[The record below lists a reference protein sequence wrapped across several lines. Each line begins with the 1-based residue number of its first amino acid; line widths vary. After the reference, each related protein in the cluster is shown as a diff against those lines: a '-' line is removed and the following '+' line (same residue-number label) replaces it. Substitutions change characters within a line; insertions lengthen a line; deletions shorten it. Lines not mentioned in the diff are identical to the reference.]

1 VIEMLQYTA
10 VGIQNESRMAVT
22 RDDYWTDLKNLAGSI
37 EYGVWNC
44 SLDLPVRLVA
54 ASEGGIGGWCLGGG
68 EEHLRIYRDV
78 VPQIPGEE
86 TEFLGELC
94 KKLNIY
100 LIAQMIA
107 KDPELME
114 DRVFN
119 IAFIIDPNGEVIHKH
134 YKTAFYQ
141 REPNTAP
148 SDIWDLYLA
157 RYGDD
162 PEKLFDAIYPVART
176 EIGNIGTLICA
187 EGSFPEAARGLALN
201 GAEII
206 WRTQYPEPWM
216 GNGMAEVQNRSHA
229 IFNTCYVLAP
239 NIGGIYFPGGDKK
252 QSCGRSQIIDYRGS
266 VISEYL
272 GPGES
277 LVSAIVN
284 IDGLRDFRVRAQW
297 QNLAKDMRVEEY
309 KVIYDAMM
317 ARGGIYP
324 RNLCMDEP
332 PLTEEQQ
339 LELVKNQVNRMVSL
353 GVYTPPPGWEPY
365 AIDAEVAERIAAA
378 KGRSGQT
385 KDGSQ

>member
-1 VIEMLQYTA
+1 MTVTNLMLQYTA
-10 VGIQNESRMAVT
+10 VGIQNESRMAIS
-22 RDDYWTDLKNLAGSI
+22 RDDYWADINNLAGSI
-37 EYGVWNC
+37 EYAVWNC

-54 ASEGGIGGWCLGGG
+54 VSEGGIGGWCLGGG

-78 VPQIPGEE
+78 VPEIPGKE
-86 TEFLGELC
+86 TEFLGEIC

-100 LIAQMIA
+100 LVAQMIA
-107 KDPELME
+107 KDPGLMP
-114 DRVFN
+114 DKVFN

-141 REPNTAP
+141 REPNVAP
-148 SDIWDLYLA
+148 SDIWDHYIE

-162 PEKLFDAIYPVART
+162 PVKLFEAVYPVART
-176 EIGNIGTLICA
+176 EVGNIGTLICA

-216 GNGMAEVQNRSHA
+216 GNDIAEIQNRSHA
-229 IFNTCYVLAP
+229 VFNTCYVLAP
-239 NIGGIYFPGGDKK
+239 NIGSISFPGSDKK
-252 QSCGRSQIIDYRGS
+252 QACGKSQIIDYRGQI
-266 VISEYL
+266 ISQYL

-284 IDGLRDFRVRAQW
+284 VDGLRDFRVRAQW
-297 QNLAKDMRVEEY
+297 QNLAKDLRVEEY

-317 ARGGIYP
+317 AKGGIYP
-324 RNLCMDEP
+324 RNLCMDKP

-339 LELVKNQVNRMVSL
+339 LELVKNQVNKMVTD

-365 AIDAEVAERIAAA
+365 DVDPEVAARIDEAA
-378 KGRSGQT
+378 KRS
-385 KDGSQ
+385 

>member
-1 VIEMLQYTA
+1 MLQYTA
-10 VGIQNESRMAVT
+10 VGIQNEPHMAVS

-37 EYGVWNC
+37 EYAVWNC

-54 ASEGGIGGWCLGGG
+54 VSEGGIGGWCLGGG
-68 EEHLRIYRDV
+68 EEHIRICRDV
-78 VPQIPGEE
+78 VPEIPGEE
-86 TEFLGELC
+86 TEFLGEIC
-94 KKLNIY
+94 RKLNIY

-107 KDPELME
+107 KDPELMD

-134 YKTAFYQ
+134 FKTAFYQ
-141 REPNTAP
+141 REPNVAP
-148 SDIWDLYLA
+148 SDIWDVYLE

-162 PEKLFDAIYPVART
+162 PVKLFEAIYPVAET

-216 GNGMAEVQNRSHA
+216 GNEMAEVQNRSHA
-229 IFNTCYVLAP
+229 VFNTCYVLAP
-239 NIGGIYFPGGDKK
+239 NIGSIYFPGGEKK
-252 QSCGRSQIIDYRGS
+252 QSCGRSQIIDYRGTI
-266 VISEYL
+266 ISQYL

-297 QNLAKDMRVEEY
+297 QNLAKDLRVEQY

-317 ARGGIYP
+317 AKGGIYP
-324 RNLCMDEP
+324 RNLCMDKP

-339 LELVKNQVNRMVSL
+339 QELVKIQINKMVSQ

-365 AIDAEVAERIAAA
+365 DADPVVTERLKEAAS
-378 KGRSGQT
+378 RT
-385 KDGSQ
+385 P

>member
-1 VIEMLQYTA
+1 MLQYTA
-10 VGIQNESRMAVT
+10 VGIQNESHMAT
-22 RDDYWTDLKNLAGSI
+22 SRDDYWTDLKSLAGSI
-37 EYGVWNC
+37 EYAVWNC

-54 ASEGGIGGWCLGGG
+54 VSEGGIGGWCLGGG
-68 EEHLRIYRDV
+68 DEHLRICREV
-78 VPQIPGEE
+78 VPEIPGEE
-86 TEFLGELC
+86 TEFLGEIC
-94 KKLNIY
+94 KKLDIY

-107 KDPELME
+107 KDPELMN

-134 YKTAFYQ
+134 YKTAFYP
-141 REPNTAP
+141 REPNVAP
-148 SDIWDLYLA
+148 SDIWDVYLE

-162 PEKLFDAIYPVART
+162 PVKLFEAIYPVAKT

-216 GNGMAEVQNRSHA
+216 GNEIAEVQNRSHA
-229 IFNTCYVLAP
+229 VFNTCYVLAP
-239 NIGGIYFPGGDKK
+239 NIGSIYFPGGEKK
-252 QSCGRSQIIDYRGS
+252 QSCGRSQIIDYRGTIVS
-266 VISEYL
+266 QYL
-272 GPGES
+272 GPGEA

-297 QNLAKDMRVEEY
+297 QNLAKDLRVEEY

-317 ARGGIYP
+317 AKGGIYP

-339 LELVKNQVNRMVSL
+339 LELVKIQINKMVSQ
-353 GVYTPPPGWEPY
+353 GVYTPPPGWTPL
-365 AIDAEVAERIAAA
+365 EVDPAVDKRVREAAS
-378 KGRSGQT
+378 RNP
-385 KDGSQ
+385 

>member
-1 VIEMLQYTA
+1 MLQYTA
-10 VGIQNESRMAVT
+10 VGIQNESHMAT
-22 RDDYWTDLKNLAGSI
+22 SRDDYWTDLKNLAGSI
-37 EYGVWNC
+37 EYAVWNC

-54 ASEGGIGGWCLGGG
+54 VSEGGIGGWCLGGG
-68 EEHLRIYRDV
+68 DEHLRICREV
-78 VPQIPGEE
+78 VPEIPGEE
-86 TEFLGELC
+86 TEFLGEIC
-94 KKLNIY
+94 KKLDIY

-107 KDPELME
+107 KDPELMN

-134 YKTAFYQ
+134 YKTAFYP
-141 REPNTAP
+141 REPNVAP
-148 SDIWDLYLA
+148 SDIWDVYLE

-162 PEKLFDAIYPVART
+162 PVKLFEAIYPVAKT

-216 GNGMAEVQNRSHA
+216 GNEIAEVQNRSHA
-229 IFNTCYVLAP
+229 VFNTCYVLAP
-239 NIGGIYFPGGDKK
+239 NIGSIYFPGGEKK
-252 QSCGRSQIIDYRGS
+252 QSCGRSQIIDYRGTIVS
-266 VISEYL
+266 QYL
-272 GPGES
+272 GPGEA

-297 QNLAKDMRVEEY
+297 QNLAKDLRVEEY

-317 ARGGIYP
+317 AKGGIYP
-324 RNLCMDEP
+324 RNLCMDGP

-339 LELVKNQVNRMVSL
+339 LELVKIQINKMVSQ
-353 GVYTPPPGWEPY
+353 GVYTPPPGWTPL
-365 AIDAEVAERIAAA
+365 EVDPVVDKRVREAAS
-378 KGRSGQT
+378 RNP
-385 KDGSQ
+385 

>member
-1 VIEMLQYTA
+1 MLQYTA
-10 VGIQNESRMAVT
+10 VGIQNESHMAVT
-22 RDDYWTDLKNLAGSI
+22 REDYWTDLRNLAGSI

-54 ASEGGIGGWCLGGG
+54 VSEGGIGGWCLGGG
-68 EEHLRIYRDV
+68 EEHLRICRDV
-78 VPQIPGEE
+78 VPEIPGEE
-86 TEFLGELC
+86 TAFLGELC

-100 LIAQMIA
+100 LVAQMIA
-107 KDPELME
+107 KDPDLME

-148 SDIWDLYLA
+148 SDIWDLYLE
-157 RYGDD
+157 RFGHD
-162 PEKLFDAIYPVART
+162 PEKLFEAIYPVART

-187 EGSFPEAARGLALN
+187 EGSYPEAARGLALN

-216 GNGMAEVQNRSHA
+216 GNGIAEIQNRSHA
-229 IFNTCYVLAP
+229 VFNTCYVLAP
-239 NIGGIYFPGGDKK
+239 NIGAIYFPGGEKK
-252 QSCGRSQIIDYRGS
+252 QSCGRSQIIDYRGGI
-266 VISEYL
+266 ISEYL

-277 LVSAIVN
+277 LVSAIINV
-284 IDGLRDFRVRAQW
+284 DGLRDFRVRAQW
-297 QNLAKDMRVEEY
+297 QNLAKDLRVEEY

-324 RNLCMDEP
+324 SNLCMDEP

-339 LELVKNQVNRMVSL
+339 LELVKNQVNKMVSR
-353 GVYTPPPGWEPY
+353 GIYTAPPGWEPY
-365 AIDAEVAERIAAA
+365 SIDQEVTERIAAA
-378 KGRSGQT
+378 EKRSQ
-385 KDGSQ
+385 GSKQRSN

>member
-1 VIEMLQYTA
+1 MLQYTA
-10 VGIQNESRMAVT
+10 VGIQNESHMAT
-22 RDDYWTDLKNLAGSI
+22 SRDDYWTDLKSLAGSI
-37 EYGVWNC
+37 EYAVWNC

-54 ASEGGIGGWCLGGG
+54 VSEGGIGGWCLGGG
-68 EEHLRIYRDV
+68 DEHLRICREV
-78 VPQIPGEE
+78 VPEIPGEE
-86 TEFLGELC
+86 TAFLGEIC

-107 KDPELME
+107 KDPELMN

-134 YKTAFYQ
+134 YKTAFYP
-141 REPNTAP
+141 REPNVAP
-148 SDIWDLYLA
+148 SDIWDVYLE

-162 PEKLFDAIYPVART
+162 PVKLFEAIYPVAKT

-216 GNGMAEVQNRSHA
+216 GNEIAEVQNRSHA
-229 IFNTCYVLAP
+229 VFNTCYVLAP
-239 NIGGIYFPGGDKK
+239 NIGSIYFPGGEKK
-252 QSCGRSQIIDYRGS
+252 QSCGRSQIIDYRCTIVS
-266 VISEYL
+266 QYL
-272 GPGES
+272 GPGEA

-297 QNLAKDMRVEEY
+297 QNLAKDLRVEEY

-317 ARGGIYP
+317 AKGGIYP
-324 RNLCMDEP
+324 RNLCMDGP

-339 LELVKNQVNRMVSL
+339 LELVKIQINKMVSQ
-353 GVYTPPPGWEPY
+353 GVYTPPPGWTPL
-365 AIDAEVAERIAAA
+365 EVDPAVDKRVREAAS
-378 KGRSGQT
+378 RNP
-385 KDGSQ
+385 

>member
-1 VIEMLQYTA
+1 
-10 VGIQNESRMAVT
+10 VT
-22 RDDYWTDLKNLAGSI
+22 IDDYWKDLENLAGSI
-37 EYGVWNC
+37 EYAVWNC
-44 SLDLPVRLVA
+44 SLDLPVRLVSI
-54 ASEGGIGGWCLGGG
+54 SEGGIGGWCLGGG
-68 EEHLRIYRDV
+68 DDHVRIAREV
-78 VPQIPGEE
+78 VPTIPGPE
-86 TEFLGELC
+86 TEFLGEICRKHDL
-94 KKLNIY
+94 Y
-100 LIAQMIA
+100 LVAQMIA

-119 IAFIIDPNGEVIHKH
+119 IAFVIAPDGQVIHKH

-141 REPNTAP
+141 REPNVAP
-148 SDIWDLYLA
+148 SDIWNVYRE

-162 PEKLFDAIYPVART
+162 PQKLFEAVFPVART

-216 GNGMAEVQNRSHA
+216 GNGFAEIQNRSHA

-239 NIGGIYFPGGDKK
+239 NIGEIWFPGGGAKM
-252 QSCGRSQIIDYRGS
+252 SCGKSQIIDYRGN

-272 GPGES
+272 GGGQT

-297 QNLAKDMRVEEY
+297 QNLAKDLRVEEY
-309 KVIYDAMM
+309 KIIYDAMM

-324 RNLCMDEP
+324 ANLCADAP
-332 PLTEEQQ
+332 PLDETQQ
-339 LELVKNQVNRMVSL
+339 LELVKHQINKMVSW
-353 GVYTPPPGWEPY
+353 GVYTPPPGWAPY
-365 AIDAEVAERIAAA
+365 DIDPEVSERIERAD
-378 KGRSGQT
+378 KLSRGGES
-385 KDGSQ
+385 